1 MYTMSVPLRSIDV
14 ISIASPN
21 FIGNW
26 PLTCAKPA
34 SISLSSAGSPPAL
47 AGSVVAGAVEVAV
60 ESAGLSVAAFSPPP
74 HAANANT
81 AHKPKILNLVMMLSP
96 D

>member
-1 MYTMSVPLRSIDV
+1 MSVPLRSIDV

-34 SISLSSAGSPPAL
+34 SISLSKAGSPPAL
-47 AGSVVAGAVEVAV
+47 AGSVVAGAVDVVAV

-74 HAANANT
+74 QADKANT